1 MKKKKDEANNPM
13 YRQTLNSL
21 TLNNVPKSIDPGQLI
36 FDHSS
41 NTELELTSVI
51 YQDIGHI
58 L

>member
-1 MKKKKDEANNPM
+1 M
-13 YRQTLNSL
+13 NSL
-21 TLNNVPKSIDPGQLI
+21 TLNNVPKSINPGQLI

-41 NTELELTSVI
+41 NTELELTCAI